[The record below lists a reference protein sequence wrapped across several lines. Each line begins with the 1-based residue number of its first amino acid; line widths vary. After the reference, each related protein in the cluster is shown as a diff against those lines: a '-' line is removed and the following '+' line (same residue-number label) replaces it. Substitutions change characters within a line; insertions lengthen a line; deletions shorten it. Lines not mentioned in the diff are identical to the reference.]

1 MNDNKPASNKGYGFC
16 GKCGKPL
23 SPEEIRK
30 GIVMCKTCRD
40 ELFQEQEDNK
50 GWV

>member
-1 MNDNKPASNKGYGFC
+1 MSDKCSLRSFNLC

-23 SPEEIRK
+23 SPEEVRK
-30 GIVMCKTCRD
+30 GIVMCKTCREEAFC
-40 ELFQEQEDNK
+40 ELKDNE